1 MLIFNIRRRG
11 LMPNLIKKSWTVST
25 LEAIGLNGVH
35 AQITQNDHICQPLQ
49 SLSCQILLN
58 HRASTDQGR
67 RNVKNSGGRK
77 LMLWANLPLLVRI
90 GLGN

>member
-1 MLIFNIRRRG
+1 MIIFSCN
-11 LMPNLIKKSWTVST
+11 KKRA

-58 HRASTDQGR
+58 HRASTDHIAQTGLQTR
-67 RNVKNSGGRK
+67 KSNVTTFT
-77 LMLWANLPLLVRI
+77 V
-90 GLGN
+90 

>member
-1 MLIFNIRRRG
+1 MIIFSCKHNKNE
-11 LMPNLIKKSWTVST
+11 P

-58 HRASTDQGR
+58 HRASTVISVGLWNFKD
-67 RNVKNSGGRK
+67 GGS
-77 LMLWANLPLLVRI
+77 
-90 GLGN
+90 